1 MWVNVCIGELLKVKV
16 VSQQIH
22 RYRCWKRSQEKVVT
36 HTSLLDI
43 TMVTILAN
51 IREAKAL
58 KDAAQKEYEQY
69 DKRARA
75 QEEAIRQVNQK
86 MADKAMTVN

>member
-1 MWVNVCIGELLKVKV
+1 
-16 VSQQIH
+16 
-22 RYRCWKRSQEKVVT
+22 
-36 HTSLLDI
+36 
-43 TMVTILAN
+43 MVTILAN

-58 KDAAQKEYEQY
+58 KDATQKEYEQY

>member
-1 MWVNVCIGELLKVKV
+1 ML
-16 VSQQIH
+16 
-22 RYRCWKRSQEKVVT
+22 
-36 HTSLLDI
+36 LLDI

-51 IREAKAL
+51 VREAKAL
-58 KDAAQKEYEQY
+58 KDAAQKEYEQ
-69 DKRARA
+69 DEKRARV